1 MKAFMFFSHLLRD
14 VRSQKTRTV
23 LTVFGIVWGT
33 VSIVLLL
40 GFGVGMGRQMSKN
53 MHGMGEGIIILWPAR
68 TSISYQGLNKG
79 RALRFLEEDASL
91 LEREVPQVA
100 SLSAEYSRWNVT
112 LRKDRNS
119 YSAMVRGVYPVYG
132 EMRNIIPERGGRFI
146 DPLDLES
153 KKRVVFLGNK
163 IHEELFKSEA
173 AVGRYVMINAIPFL
187 VVGVLRE
194 KKQDSSYGSRD
205 EVSAVIP
212 ASTFSSVFGTKYV
225 NNIIVKGHDPR
236 ENEALKKRVIQ
247 VFAKKYKFHPD
258 DKEAVWVWDVAEM
271 QKMVQTIMLG
281 FNLFLGIVGAF
292 TLIVGGIGVSN
303 IMNVVVE
310 ERTREIGLKMAL
322 GAKKRYVLSQFLFE
336 TLLITLIGGAIG
348 LALSAGIIAVFPESS
363 ISEEIGQ
370 PTFSLQVA
378 LITTAFSGYWF
389 CGLRGPPGNR
399 PNQSSLRSKNWPFG
413 PFVLPGIKHRGNV

>member
-14 VRSQKTRTV
+14 VRSQKMRTV

-40 GFGVGMGRQMSKN
+40 GFGVGMGRQMSKD
-53 MHGMGEGIIILWPAR
+53 MHGMGEGIMILWPTR

-79 RALRFLEEDASL
+79 RALRFLEEDAFL

-100 SLSAEYSRWNVT
+100 SVSAEYSRWNIPLKNEKNT
-112 LRKDRNS
+112 
-119 YSAMVRGVYPVYG
+119 YSAMIRGVYPVYG

-146 DPLDLES
+146 NPLDLEHR
-153 KKRVVFLGNK
+153 KRVIFLGDEIK
-163 IHEELFKSEA
+163 KELFKDA
-173 AVGRYVMINAIPFL
+173 PAVGRYVMLNSIPFL
-187 VVGVLRE
+187 VVGALRE
-194 KKQDSSYGSRD
+194 KKQNSSYGSRD
-205 EVSAVIP
+205 SAAAIIP
-212 ASTFSSVFGTKYV
+212 ATTFSSVFGTKYI
-225 NNIIVKGHDPR
+225 NNIVVKGRDPR
-236 ENEALKKRVIQ
+236 EHGNLKKRMLQ
-247 VFAKKYKFHPD
+247 VFAKKYKFHPE
-258 DKEAVWVWDVAEM
+258 DKEAVWVWDVAESE
-271 QKMVQTIMLG
+271 KMFQAIMLG

-310 ERTREIGLKMAL
+310 ERTREIGLKIAL

-348 LALSAGIIAVFPESS
+348 LAFSAGIIALFPETS
-363 ISEEIGQ
+363 IAEEIGR

-378 LITTAFSGYWF
+378 LITVALL
-389 CGLRGPPGNR
+389 GLIGFLAGFAPARRAANLNPVEA
-399 PNQSSLRSKNWPFG
+399 LRS
-413 PFVLPGIKHRGNV
+413 

>member
-33 VSIVLLL
+33 VSIVLLM
-40 GFGVGMGRQMSKN
+40 GFGVGLGRQMTKN
-53 MHGMGEGIIILWPAR
+53 MHGMGEGIMIVWPVR
-68 TSISYQGLNKG
+68 TSISYQGFNKG
-79 RALRFLEEDASL
+79 RSLDFLEEDAFL
-91 LEREVPQVA
+91 LQREVPQVGA
-100 SLSAEYSRWNVT
+100 ISAEYSRWNVT
-112 LRKDRNS
+112 LRKDKNS
-119 YSAMVRGVYPVYG
+119 YSALVRGVYPIYA

-146 DPLDLES
+146 DPLDLEH

-163 IHEELFKSEA
+163 LKEELFLSA
-173 AVGRYVMINAIPFL
+173 PAVGHYIMLNSIPFL

-205 EVSAVIP
+205 EVAAIIP
-212 ASTFSSVFGTKYV
+212 AATFSSVFGTKYIDNFV
-225 NNIIVKGHDPR
+225 VKGRNPR
-236 ENEALKKRVIQ
+236 EHENLKKRMLQ
-247 VFAKKYKFHPD
+247 VLAKKYKFHPE
-258 DKEAVWVWDVAEM
+258 DKEAVWVWDVAESE
-271 QKMVQTIMLG
+271 KMFQAVMIA

-336 TLLITLIGGAIG
+336 TLLITLAGGAIG
-348 LALSAGIIAVFPESS
+348 LGLSAGIIAVFPESS
-363 ISEEIGQ
+363 ISEEIGR
-370 PTFSLQVA
+370 PTFSIQVA
-378 LITTAFSGYWF
+378 LITVALL
-389 CGLRGPPGNR
+389 GLIGFLAGFAPARRAANLNPVEA
-399 PNQSSLRSKNWPFG
+399 LRS
-413 PFVLPGIKHRGNV
+413 

>member
-14 VRSQKTRTV
+14 IRSQKTRTV

-79 RALRFLEEDASL
+79 RALSFLEEDAFL
-91 LEREVPQVA
+91 LDREVPQVA
-100 SLSAEYSRWNVT
+100 SVSAEYSRWNTT
-112 LRKDRNS
+112 LKNDKNS
-119 YSAMVRGVYPVYG
+119 YSALVRGIYPVYG

-146 DPLDLES
+146 DPLDLEHR
-153 KKRVVFLGNK
+153 KRVVFLGNK
-163 IHEELFKSEA
+163 VKEELFKSA
-173 AVGRYVMINAIPFL
+173 PAVGRYVMLNSIPFL

-205 EVSAVIP
+205 EVAAIIP
-212 ASTFSSVFGTKYV
+212 ATTFSSVFGTKYI
-225 NNIIVKGHDPR
+225 NNIVVKGSDPR
-236 ENEALKKRVIQ
+236 EHENLKNRMLQ

-258 DKEAVWVWDVAEM
+258 DKEAVWVWDVAESE
-271 QKMVQTIMLG
+271 KMVQAIMLG

-348 LALSAGIIAVFPESS
+348 LAFSAGIIAVFPESS

-378 LITTAFSGYWF
+378 LITVALL
-389 CGLRGPPGNR
+389 GLIGFLAGFAPARRAANLNPVEA
-399 PNQSSLRSKNWPFG
+399 LRS
-413 PFVLPGIKHRGNV
+413 